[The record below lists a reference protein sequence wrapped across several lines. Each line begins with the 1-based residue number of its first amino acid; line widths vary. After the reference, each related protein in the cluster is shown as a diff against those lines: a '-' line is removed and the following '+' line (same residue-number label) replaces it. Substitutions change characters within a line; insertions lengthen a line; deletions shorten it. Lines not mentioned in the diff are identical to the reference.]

1 MRALRYRWQR
11 PFGTNLACCLLDL
24 PEDGRRYEIHQG
36 DRLDRVKS
44 FGEGPWQVS

>member
-1 MRALRYRWQR
+1 MASMQQGMPSRVGY
-11 PFGTNLACCLLDL
+11 TDLLDL